1 MLDFLR
7 VLPQYLL
14 PRHYATALVYKITR
28 IKTPFIKN
36 QLIKI
41 FIYIFNVD
49 MSASETQ
56 SIEDFQHFNDFFT
69 RQLKTNAR
77 PINSSVLVSPVDGF
91 ISEIGKLKEGSIIQ
105 AKNRNYTV
113 NSLLGQ
119 HYSEQALN
127 NGIFT
132 TLYLSP
138 SNYHRIHMP
147 INGSI
152 EQMTYIPGDLFAVNQ
167 HTVRQV
173 DNLFSRNERVVL
185 EILTAYG
192 SMYLVMVGAIFVGS
206 METVWAGQITPA
218 KNRVITNNR
227 YQEKEL
233 VFTKGDEIARFNM
246 GSTVILILPET
257 FTAKNLSWQ
266 SKLHKDQAIQMGQS
280 LIQAD

>member
-14 PRHYATALVYKITR
+14 PRHFATALVYKFTR

-36 QLIKI
+36 QLIRT
-41 FIYIFNVD
+41 FINIFNVD
-49 MSASETQ
+49 MSSSEIQ
-56 SIEDFQHFNDFFT
+56 SIEDFQNFNDFFT
-69 RQLKTNAR
+69 RQLKPDAR
-77 PINSSVLVSPVDGF
+77 PIDTSILVSPVDGF
-91 ISEIGKLKEGSIIQ
+91 ISEIGSLSKGRIIQ
-105 AKNRNYTV
+105 AKNRDYSV

-119 HYSEQALN
+119 QHSMQTLD
-127 NGIFT
+127 NGLFT

-147 INGSI
+147 IDGSI
-152 EQMTYIPGDLFAVNQ
+152 RQMTYIPGDLFAVNQ

-173 DNLFSRNERVVL
+173 DNLFSKNERVVL
-185 EILTAYG
+185 EMLTSYG

-218 KNRVITNNR
+218 KNRVVTKTDYSDN
-227 YQEKEL
+227 EL
-233 VFTKGDEIARFNM
+233 VFSRGEEIARFNM
-246 GSTVILILPET
+246 GSTVILILPEAST
-257 FTAKNLSWQ
+257 EKKITWARSLCKE
-266 SKLHKDQAIQMGQS
+266 QAIEMGQS